1 MMDPLDLLIRLSR
14 QTLEEKQT
22 ELETVARVR
31 ADAESALAN
40 HEEHVQGEFKAVMAD
55 LHSLA
60 DFSAWS
66 SHAAQRGAAL
76 KTRHAELGRVEAA
89 AREALHTAFADSKK
103 LELAQ
108 EAAQKLAR
116 KEAARRTD
124 LKGDEQQILRRSMA
138 EAK

>member
-1 MMDPLDLLIRLSR
+1 MDPLNLLIRLSR
-14 QTLEEKQT
+14 QTLEERQT

-31 ADAESALAN
+31 ADAGSALAD
-40 HEEHVQGEFKAVMAD
+40 HQERLQSEFKAVMAD

-66 SHAAQRGAAL
+66 SHAARRGAAL
-76 KTRHAELGRVEAA
+76 KTRHDELGRVEAA

-116 KEAARRTD
+116 KEAARRSD
-124 LKGDEQQILRRSMA
+124 QKDDEQQMLRRSMI
-138 EAK
+138 K